1 MFSVYWPAAAV
12 GLIVGFYW
20 ARVLHLAA
28 KAKKQSGH
36 SANLIPPEPL
46 GRLLRVI
53 WFPVVGL
60 WVLVPFLIGLG
71 ARGPGLRLL
80 YANGAIAWLG
90 ASAAAAALGATM

>member
-28 KAKKQSGH
+28 KAKKQAGRA
-36 SANLIPPEPL
+36 ANLIPPEPL
-46 GRLLRVI
+46 GRVLRII

-60 WVLVPFLIGLG
+60 WVLVPFLIAFG
-71 ARGPGLRLL
+71 ARGPGLRLIYSQGPIAPL
-80 YANGAIAWLG
+80 VAWLG
-90 ASAAAAALGATM
+90 AVAAAA